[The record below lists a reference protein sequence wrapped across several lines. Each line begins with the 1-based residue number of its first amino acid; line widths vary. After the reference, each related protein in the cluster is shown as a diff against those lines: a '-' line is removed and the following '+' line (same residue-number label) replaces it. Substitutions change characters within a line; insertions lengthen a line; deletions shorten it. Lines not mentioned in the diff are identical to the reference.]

1 MMQQIDLVQRELAFQ
16 QQVLEEFENVVSQI
30 NAEDEEEV

>member
-16 QQVLEEFENVVSQI
+16 QQVLEEFENIVSQI

>member
-1 MMQQIDLVQRELAFQ
+1 MQQIDLVQRELAFQ
-16 QQVLEEFENVVSQI
+16 KQVLEEFENIVSQI